1 MNQLSLSKSTSTL
14 RFLERDEGCDISM
27 DAFLSRK
34 KPRLS
39 ELQEEPPV
47 DAGSPKT
54 PTHASPLSERRAITS
69 SECEESTDIKLAIL
83 ISLHP
88 EVKQD
93 EILEVL
99 ISCDG
104 SVEEA
109 SSLLSSKNLAD
120 KTPSKK
126 RAAPGSF
133 LGVQTSL
140 SSHVLTKSD
149 DGSLVPIKSIKPLT
163 TKKGQTIHLYAPE
176 DVAANTPCT
185 IIHNFLPPEE
195 ANALLTEL
203 LDESEHFSRYEFQ
216 LFNRTVQ
223 SPHTACVYVSTP
235 EEYKQQTSEYTYG
248 GTYRSNVR
256 QATPKLRTASR
267 KVQRIVNEEIQK
279 RIENVYPNGKKLKF
293 QSPKP
298 WRPNAAFVNCYD
310 GPTES
315 VGYHADELTYLG
327 PHPVIGS
334 LSLGVEREFRV
345 RRIVPRDEE
354 ENDDQ
359 NSSVSKNAKSPKT
372 PNAHADAQGQISIH
386 LPHNSLLI
394 MHAEMQEEWKHAIVP
409 AQTISPHP
417 VSGNRRINITYR
429 WYRDTMHPRYTPRCR
444 CGTHAILRC
453 SQRKQ
458 ESRGRYMWMCY
469 AGFAPG
475 KEGCSF
481 FQWAEFDDD
490 GDPVLDGKESVDA
503 APALTN
509 FSASQSSQ

>member
-1 MNQLSLSKSTSTL
+1 
-14 RFLERDEGCDISM
+14 M

-34 KPRLS
+34 KPRL
-39 ELQEEPPV
+39 LRTQPKDEPV
-47 DAGSPKT
+47 QQSDGLET
-54 PTHASPLSERRAITS
+54 TASDG
-69 SECEESTDIKLAIL
+69 EESTDIKLAIL

-88 EVKQD
+88 NAKQD
-93 EILEVL
+93 ELLDILV
-99 ISCDG
+99 SCNG
-104 SVEEA
+104 SVENA
-109 SSLLSSKNLAD
+109 SSMLSSQSLTSDTN
-120 KTPSKK
+120 PKK
-126 RAAPGSF
+126 RPAASSF
-133 LGVQTSL
+133 LGIQTSL
-140 SSHVLTKSD
+140 SSHVLTKSE
-149 DGSLVPIKSIKPLT
+149 DGSLTPLKELKPLVP
-163 TKKGQTIHLYAPE
+163 KKGKTIHLYAPQ
-176 DVAANTPCT
+176 DIAANTPCT

-195 ANALLTEL
+195 ANTLLKEL
-203 LDESEHFSRYEFQ
+203 LEESEHFSRYEFQ
-216 LFNRTVQ
+216 LFSRTVQ
-223 SPHTACVYVSTP
+223 SPHSACVYVSTP

-248 GTYRSNVR
+248 GTYRANVR
-256 QATPKLRTASR
+256 QAPPNLRSASG

-279 RIENVYPNGKKLKF
+279 RIRDVYPDGKKLKY

-345 RRIVPRDEE
+345 RRIIPRDEDE

-359 NSSVSKNAKSPKT
+359 QNGSSSEKPKAAKPSS
-372 PNAHADAQGQISIH
+372 AHADAQGQISIH

-394 MHAEMQEEWKHAIVP
+394 MHAEMQEEWKHAITP

-429 WYRDTMHPRYTPRCR
+429 WYRDTLHPRHIPRCR

-453 SQRKQ
+453 SQRKH

-469 AGFAPG
+469 TGHAPG

-481 FQWAEFDDD
+481 FQWAEFDED
-490 GDPVLDGKESVDA
+490 GDPVWSHRDKQNQDA

>member
-1 MNQLSLSKSTSTL
+1 M
-14 RFLERDEGCDISM
+14 E
-27 DAFLSRK
+27 AFLARK

-39 ELQEEPPV
+39 QPQARS
-47 DAGSPKT
+47 DRAGVT
-54 PTHASPLSERRAITS
+54 PSNESEGASADT
-69 SECEESTDIKLAIL
+69 EESTDIKLAML

-88 EVKQD
+88 EIKQD
-93 EILEVL
+93 ELLDILA
-99 ISCDG
+99 SCDG

-109 SSLLSSKNLAD
+109 SSLLSTKNSAAP
-120 KTPSKK
+120 TRSKK
-126 RAAPGSF
+126 RTAGVS
-133 LGVQTSL
+133 LGIQSSL
-140 SSHVLTKSD
+140 SSHILTKSE
-149 DGSLVPIKSIKPLT
+149 DGSLRPMKEIKPLT
-163 TKKGQTIHLYAPE
+163 TKKGQTIHLYSPE

-195 ANALLTEL
+195 ANTLLKEL

-235 EEYKQQTSEYTYG
+235 EEYQQQTKEYTYG
-248 GTYRSNVR
+248 GTYRANVR
-256 QATPKLRTASR
+256 QATPQLRSTSR
-267 KVQRIVNEEIQK
+267 KVQQAVNEEIQN
-279 RIENVYPNGKKLKF
+279 RIKNVYPDGKKLKF

-345 RRIVPRDEE
+345 RRIIPRDEDE
-354 ENDDQ
+354 DQ
-359 NSSVSKNAKSPKT
+359 SSSSSPRKDAKSAKKST
-372 PNAHADAQGQISIH
+372 AHADAQGQISIH
-386 LPHNSLLI
+386 LPHNSLLV
-394 MHAEMQEEWKHAIVP
+394 MHAEMQEEWKHAITP

-417 VSGNRRINITYR
+417 ISGNRRINITYR
-429 WYRDTMHPRYTPRCR
+429 WYRESLNPRFTPRCR

-475 KEGCSF
+475 KQGCSF

-490 GDPVLDGKESVDA
+490 GNPVWDQKQEQKHVESVDA
-503 APALTN
+503 APGLAH